1 MTDATAP
8 CHYIPAF
15 KGIYAAFDPIALPLL
30 RVTTGLIL
38 MPHGCQKL
46 FGWFGGAGFE
56 KTCVNGS
63 GTIILSRH
71 CEPPRPGHGAP

>member
-8 CHYIPAF
+8 RHYIPAF

-38 MPHGCQKL
+38 MPHGC
-46 FGWFGGAGFE
+46 
-56 KTCVNGS
+56 
-63 GTIILSRH
+63 
-71 CEPPRPGHGAP
+71 